1 MPDRDPW
8 SAQFSSVGE
17 FIRRQRNLANLSIRE
32 LADLASVSNAY
43 LSQIERGL
51 HEPSVRVLTSV
62 AKALNVSAETLL
74 AQAGVLEASRG
85 GEPAPTRAGEA
96 EAAILADP
104 ALTDAQKAALLS
116 VYRSYRAEGAPER
129 AAERAAKS
137 APGAATHRRAPAS
150 KRSPKEQKEKP

>member
-1 MPDRDPW
+1 MSERDPL
-8 SAQFSSVGE
+8 SAQLRTVGE

-74 AQAGVLEASRG
+74 LQAGVLADDSPG
-85 GEPAPTRAGEA
+85 GTRAT
-96 EAAILADP
+96 EAAISADP
-104 ALTDAQKAALLS
+104 GLTDAQKKALLA
-116 VYRSYRAEGAPER
+116 VYRSYL
-129 AAERAAKS
+129 
-137 APGAATHRRAPAS
+137 
-150 KRSPKEQKEKP
+150 KEKP

>member
-62 AKALNVSAETLL
+62 AKALNLSAETLL
-74 AQAGVLEASRG
+74 AQAGILEGLRS
-85 GEPAPTRAGEA
+85 GESSSGRTTAAAMATTT
-96 EAAILADP
+96 EAAILADRG
-104 ALTDAQKAALLS
+104 LSDAQKAALLS
-116 VYRSYRAEGAPER
+116 VYRSYLAEA
-129 AAERAAKS
+129 
-137 APGAATHRRAPAS
+137 APAKGGTRQRVS
-150 KRSPKEQKEKP
+150 KSGRSIQQKQEETS

>member
-74 AQAGVLEASRG
+74 AQAGILEGLRP
-85 GEPAPTRAGEA
+85 GESSPGRTTAAATT
-96 EAAILADP
+96 EAAILADRG
-104 ALTDAQKAALLS
+104 LSDAQKAALLS
-116 VYRSYRAEGAPER
+116 VYRSYLAEAAPAEGGTRPRVSRSGTSIEQQQ
-129 AAERAAKS
+129 EEKS
-137 APGAATHRRAPAS
+137 
-150 KRSPKEQKEKP
+150 

>member
-8 SAQFSSVGE
+8 ASQFSSVGE

-74 AQAGVLEASRG
+74 AQAGVLEGLMSDA
-85 GEPAPTRAGEA
+85 APTDRSKPGPTT
-96 EAAILADP
+96 EAAIVADP
-104 ALTDAQKAALLS
+104 DLSDPQKAALLT
-116 VYRSYRAEGAPER
+116 VYRSYLAEADPTQKANR
-129 AAERAAKS
+129 RTSKS
-137 APGAATHRRAPAS
+137 STRTNQ
-150 KRSPKEQKEKP
+150 EKEKP